1 MCLSIQWWRQRNK
14 EGSRCLQLQTRL
26 RGGVDGGGA
35 YWVCV
40 RRGVFSRGLQGGY
53 SGLGWWQERWGG
65 ELRLKGAFPLKCLPA
80 CTPAHTITSLVGS
93 ASWTNEGLRVEG
105 RGFDVLG
112 SWLLVFSLPLSFSA
126 CPTSKNERG
135 VEKQM
140 FSGMYLYR
148 VHFIHPPFAIPPFV
162 LCLCISAVRTVRI
175 YLPIFISN

>member
-1 MCLSIQWWRQRNK
+1 MFAAADQITGWSGWWGSLLSLCAP
-14 EGSRCLQLQTRL
+14 GS
-26 RGGVDGGGA
+26 
-35 YWVCV
+35 
-40 RRGVFSRGLQGGY
+40 FSRGLQGGY

-65 ELRLKGAFPLKCLPA
+65 ELWLKGAFPLKCLPA
-80 CTPAHTITSLVGS
+80 CTPANTITSLVGS

-148 VHFIHPPFAIPPFV
+148 VHFIHPLLHTPICP
-162 LCLCISAVRTVRI
+162 LLLHLRRTYSKDLSP
-175 YLPIFISN
+175 YLYIQLNILNRLTLYI